1 MKERV
6 GPRSGVYILQPAGYR
21 AFIPAPLLPDAPLI
35 VDAEM
40 QLLLSGADRAI
51 GRLDAATELLP
62 NPDLFVAMYVR
73 REAVFSSQIEGTEAS
88 LVDLLEF
95 EAQAAR
101 RGNKGDVQEVVNYVR
116 AMNYGLAR
124 LKDLPLSLRLMREI
138 HAELLRDARG
148 GQREPGEFRRSQNW
162 IGPPGCP
169 LSEAIFVPPPPQE
182 ILSAMGEL
190 ERFLHDDIP
199 MPPLIKCGLAH
210 AQFETIHPFL
220 DGNGRMG
227 RLLITFL
234 LCWRGVLKH
243 PMLYISDYFKRY
255 RQEYYERLQRVRDH
269 DDWEGWMQF
278 FLKGLQTV
286 ALEATET
293 ARRIQT
299 MRDQYRDLIGR
310 KIRGTAI
317 GFVLLD
323 YLFEMPMVNV
333 KLVAQRIGRSYPV
346 ANDLVGTFLDLG
358 LLIETTGQR
367 RNRIYSFQPY
377 LDLFEQRSKTAP
389 RG

>member
-1 MKERV
+1 
-6 GPRSGVYILQPAGYR
+6 
-21 AFIPAPLLPDAPLI
+21 LI
-35 VDAEM
+35 VDAEI

-124 LKDLPLSLRLMREI
+124 LKDLPLSLRLIREI

-162 IGPPGCP
+162 IGPPGCL

-299 MRDQYRDLIGR
+299 MRDRYRDLIGR

-389 RG
+389 SG

>member
-35 VDAEM
+35 VDVEM

-367 RNRIYSFQPY
+367 RNRIYSFQP
-377 LDLFEQRSKTAP
+377 
-389 RG
+389 

>member
-1 MKERV
+1 MNQIR
-6 GPRSGVYILQPAGYR
+6 GTRSGRYVLQPGGYR
-21 AFIPAPLLPDAPLI
+21 TFIPAPLLPVPPLI
-35 VDAEM
+35 VDGEM
-40 QLLLSGADRAI
+40 QVLLSAADRAI

-101 RGNKGDVQEVVNYVR
+101 KAKRGDVHEVVNYVR
-116 AMNYGLAR
+116 AVNYGLAR
-124 LKDLPLSLRLMREI
+124 LKDLPLSLRLIREI
-138 HAELLRDARG
+138 HVELLRGVRG

-162 IGPPGCP
+162 IGPPGCS
-169 LSEAIFVPPPPQE
+169 LSEATFVPPPPQE

-190 ERFLHDDIP
+190 ERFLHEDIP
-199 MPPLIKCGLAH
+199 TPPLIKCGLAH

-234 LCWRGVLKH
+234 LCWRGILKR
-243 PMLYISDYFKRY
+243 PLLYISHYFKRH
-255 RQEYYERLQRVRDH
+255 RQQYYDSLQRVRDH
-269 DDWEGWMQF
+269 DDWEGWMRF
-278 FLKGLQTV
+278 FLKGVQAV

-293 ARRIQT
+293 ARRIQSL
-299 MRDQYRDLIGR
+299 REQYRDLVAR
-310 KIRGTAI
+310 RIRGTGI

-323 YLFEMPMVNV
+323 YLFEMPIVSV
-333 KLVAQRIGRSYPV
+333 KMVAQQIGRSYPV
-346 ANDLVGTFLDLG
+346 ANDLVATFTDLG
-358 LLIETTGQR
+358 LLRETTKQR

-377 LDLFEQRSKTAP
+377 VDLFEESNSL
-389 RG
+389 RGPS

>member
-35 VDAEM
+35 VDVEM

-367 RNRIYSFQPY
+367 RNRIYSFEPY

>member
-1 MKERV
+1 MNEI
-6 GPRSGVYILQPAGYR
+6 PRSRSGRYVLQPGGYR
-21 AFIPAPLLPDAPLI
+21 AFIPASLLPVPPLI

-40 QLLLSGADRAI
+40 QVLLSAADRAI

-101 RGNKGDVQEVVNYVR
+101 KAKRGDVHEVVNYVR
-116 AMNYGLAR
+116 AVNYGLAR
-124 LKDLPLSLRLMREI
+124 LKDLPLSLRLIREI
-138 HAELLRDARG
+138 HTELLRGVRG

-162 IGPPGCP
+162 IGPPGCS
-169 LSEAIFVPPPPQE
+169 LSEATFVPPPPQE

-190 ERFLHDDIP
+190 ERFLHEDIP
-199 MPPLIKCGLAH
+199 TPPLIKCGLAH

-234 LCWRGVLKH
+234 LCWRDILKR
-243 PMLYISDYFKRY
+243 PLLYISHYFKRH
-255 RQEYYERLQRVRDH
+255 RQEYYDRLQRVRDH
-269 DDWEGWMQF
+269 DDWEGWMRF
-278 FLKGLQTV
+278 FLKGVKAV

-293 ARRIQT
+293 ARRIQSL
-299 MRDQYRDLIGR
+299 REQSRDLVAR
-310 KIRGTAI
+310 RIRGTGI

-323 YLFEMPMVNV
+323 YLFETPIVSV
-333 KLVAQRIGRSYPV
+333 KLVAQQIGRSYPV
-346 ANDLVGTFLDLG
+346 ANDLVATFVDLG
-358 LLIETTGQR
+358 LLRETTRRR

-377 LDLFEQRSKTAP
+377 VDLFEESNSL
-389 RG
+389 RGPS

>member
-35 VDAEM
+35 VDVEM

>member
-95 EAQAAR
+95 EAQAAH

>member
-389 RG
+389 SG